1 MQNKERDKEDTL
13 MKKRFKSLLAMFLVF
28 AFILTGCVNSKKG
41 DDKSSSKPKGE
52 QTQQAEN
59 KGNIVGERMGGG
71 VVVENEG
78 TPIKGG
84 TFRVGIPTDSPFK
97 GIFNSVLYED
107 NIDWNIIGPTM
118 YTTAN
123 AGPSLELRDSSA
135 VKFEYDEKAKTAT
148 IKLQD
153 NFKWNDGKPVTAK
166 DIIINYLIVGHKDYP
181 GVRYDDDMINIVG
194 MEDYHAGKTKDIS
207 GVKEVDDKTVQISF
221 KEFKPSIKWG
231 AGIWVEP
238 TNYEQVKD
246 IPMKDLISSA
256 PIRKNPKSAGPF
268 YITNVVPG
276 QSVEFSA
283 NEYFWGGKPKVDK
296 VVMEVVP
303 SSQILASLKAGKYD
317 YIAGGAP
324 SDTFK
329 EISELKGYKVARLQ
343 DMAYTYIGFKLGKW
357 DKEKG
362 EVVVDPNAKMA
373 DVNLRKAMGYAIDNN
388 AVGEKFYEGYRSQ
401 ATSVIIPIFKEYFDK
416 DLKGYNYDPEKSK
429 KLLDDAG
436 YKDVDNDGFREDK
449 NGKPLVIKFASMS
462 GGEVAEPLAS
472 YYVQAWKQVGLNVEL
487 TGGRLIEF
495 NSFYDKLKND
505 DPEIDV
511 FQGAWGTGT
520 NPDPSGLFSK
530 AASFNYYRY
539 TNEDMQK
546 ALDKISASNTSDEER
561 AQAYKDFEKVMEENV
576 PLIPTLYREAL
587 MPVNKRVKKFDTRYV
602 QEQDKDDFR
611 WNQLELL
618 ADQPIKE

>member
-1 MQNKERDKEDTL
+1 

>member
-1 MQNKERDKEDTL
+1 

-28 AFILTGCVNSKKG
+28 AFILTGCGNSKKG